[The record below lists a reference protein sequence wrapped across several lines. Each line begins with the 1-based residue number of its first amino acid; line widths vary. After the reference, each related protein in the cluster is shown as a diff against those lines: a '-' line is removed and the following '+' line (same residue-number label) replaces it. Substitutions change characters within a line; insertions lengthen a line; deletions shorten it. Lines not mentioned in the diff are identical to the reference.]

1 MDGGMWLAVLDFAY
15 VALFFILATILK
27 SRIAFFRKFIIP
39 TSIIAGFIGL
49 IVGPNLLGWISFDI
63 DRLGNMVYHLM
74 AIGFIA
80 LSLKERERK
89 KNKDIVSSGIMIA
102 SVYLIQGIVGFVL
115 SLLLVYTV
123 YPDLFPPVGL
133 LLPLGFGQ
141 GPGQAYSI
149 GIQWEELGLSGGG
162 NLGLTVATFGFL
174 WATIIGVPILNY
186 LVRKGKAS
194 VDTEQAIGEQM
205 MVREEMSPD
214 EQPLSDA
221 HDKLSFQI
229 ALIAV
234 VYLLTY
240 LSIHTVTKELEA
252 LGTFG
257 QTFAQLLWGFHF
269 LIGSLYAIGFR
280 VLFEKLKKKGFAF
293 YNVPNNYL
301 LQRIAGSSF
310 DFMITASIAAISFY
324 ALKNYLV
331 PVLLITTIGG
341 IVTVFHIYYLSKWIY
356 KKNPIENFLG
366 FYGMGTGTI
375 STGMAL
381 VRAVDPKFQT
391 NVSENLVM
399 GSAVA
404 VVFGMPLMVMLNIP
418 IFGYVEN
425 QPIMY
430 LYTLLIFLAYLGLLF
445 LFLFFHVRKQDD
457 AKQENRKVISHS
469 STEKM

>member
-1 MDGGMWLAVLDFAY
+1 MDELWLAILDFAWI
-15 VALFFILATILK
+15 AMFFIFATTLK
-27 SRIAFFRKFIIP
+27 SRIPFFQRFIIP

-49 IVGPNLLGWISFDI
+49 IIGPNLLGLIAFDI
-63 DRLGNMVYHLM
+63 VRLGNIVYHLM

-80 LSLKERERK
+80 LSLKERDRK
-89 KNKDIVSSGIMIA
+89 KNKDIVSSGMLIA

-115 SLLLVYTV
+115 SLLLVFTF
-123 YPDLFPPVGL
+123 YPDLFPPLGL

-149 GIQWEELGLSGGG
+149 GLQWEKLGLAGGG
-162 NLGLTVATFGFL
+162 NLGLTMATFGFL
-174 WATIIGVPILNY
+174 WATIVGVIVLNFLVKRGRVSIG
-186 LVRKGKAS
+186 
-194 VDTEQAIGEQM
+194 TEEKIGERL

-229 ALIAV
+229 ALIGG

-240 LSIHTVTKELEA
+240 VSISTVTSLLET

-269 LIGSLYAIGFR
+269 LIGSIYAIVFR
-280 VLFEKLKKKGFAF
+280 VLFEMLKKRGFAF

-310 DFMITASIAAISFY
+310 DFMITASIAAVSFY
-324 ALKNYLV
+324 ALKSYLV
-331 PVLLITTIGG
+331 PILLITTVGG
-341 IVTVFHIYYLSKWIY
+341 IVTIFHIYFVAKWIY
-356 KKNPIENFLG
+356 KRNPIENFLG

-381 VRAVDPKFQT
+381 LRAVDPKFQT
-391 NVSENLVM
+391 NVSENMVM

-404 VVFGMPLMVMLNIP
+404 VVFGMPLMVILNIP
-418 IFGYVEN
+418 IFGYVEGE
-425 QPIMY
+425 PIMY
-430 LYTLLIFLAYLGLLF
+430 LYTLLLFLGYLGLLF
-445 LFLFFHVRKQDD
+445 LFLFFHNRKQDD
-457 AKQENRKVISHS
+457 HGLDNDLIGSHS
-469 STEKM
+469 RTEQL